1 MADTFTNAV
10 DFPELSATPSN
21 PPVGYRRLY
30 AKSDGKAYQ
39 LTNAGVETELSNA
52 AGGGGTPGGTD
63 TQIQF
68 NDAGVFNGDA
78 GLTYN
83 KTTDTLTL
91 GGTDT
96 GIILNGITN
105 EPAAPAAGTGRLY
118 AKTIAGRTMPK
129 WVGPSGFDY
138 PLQSSFA
145 HNNIRAWKGGATI
158 VATTFASQIGTLTYT
173 GASPTAPTIPNPATT
188 NIKSTMVRSV
198 ISTGATAGGL
208 AYIRGNLLQIARGNA
223 ASIGG
228 YYVVIRVGLAGLQA
242 GNRVFAGIQD
252 TAANPTNVD
261 PTTTTTPGKIGLAI
275 NANTGNW
282 NLVHNLTGTAPTVI
296 ALGANFPVNTT
307 DALEL
312 ALFCGANS
320 AGVGYRVLNL
330 TTNLS
335 VSGTI
340 TTNQPAN
347 TTFLTPSIWCCNNA
361 TAAAVTMDFIS
372 CYIETDF

>member
-21 PPVGYRRLY
+21 PPAGYRRLY
-30 AKSDGKAYQ
+30 AKTDGKAYQ

-52 AGGGGTPGGTD
+52 ASSGAPGGT
-63 TQIQF
+63 TGQVQF

-91 GGTDT
+91 GGVDA
-96 GIILNGITN
+96 GLIFNEITT
-105 EPAAPAAGTGRLY
+105 EPTAPAASTGRLY
-118 AKTIAGRTMPK
+118 AKNIAGRTVPK
-129 WVGPSGFDY
+129 WIGPSGFDY
-138 PLQSSFA
+138 PLQSSYA
-145 HNNIRAWKGGATI
+145 HNNIRAWKGGATL
-158 VATTFASQIGTLTYT
+158 VATTFASQIGTLLYT
-173 GASPTAPTIPNPATT
+173 SASPTAPTIPNPATT
-188 NIKSTMVRSV
+188 NIRSQMVRSV
-198 ISTGATAGGL
+198 ISTGTTAGGL

-223 ASIGG
+223 AGIGG
-228 YYVVIRVGLAGLQA
+228 YYVVIRFGLSGLQT

-282 NLVHNLTGTAPTVI
+282 NLVHNLTGAAPTVI
-296 ALGANFPVNTT
+296 ALGANFPVNIT

-312 ALFCGANS
+312 TLFCGANS

-330 TTNLS
+330 TSNLS
-335 VSGTI
+335 ASGTI

-361 TAAAVTMDFIS
+361 TAAAVTLDFIS